1 MTGDLVELVGVGF
14 QVDHPVRTRIL
25 HPTDLRIGVGASVAV
40 VGPSGAG
47 KTTLASIVGA
57 LQQPTE
63 GLYRFDGHEMVGRS
77 RRDLAAFRSRH
88 VGFVFQHSHLIE
100 ERSTIANVELGVTD
114 PTVDRAQR
122 RARSLDAL
130 EVVGLADIAT
140 RRAGDLSGGERHR
153 VALARALVKSPS
165 LVIADEPT
173 AALDQATG
181 QAILEL
187 LASMTGR
194 GTTLLVVSHDVRAAE
209 MADQVVTIVDG
220 RVA

>member
-63 GLYRFDGHEMVGRS
+63 GLYRFDGNEMVGRS

-130 EVVGLADIAT
+130 DVVGLADIAT